1 MESNKRTLTIN
12 PELFK
17 LNGGKRNKNQ
27 TKQKKIKPSIEEKEV
42 KNINKTKKELLKRV
56 KDYQKNKEIEQIKN
70 EKAGKKENY
79 PTNLFE
85 SNEFENS
92 DFEREFNKSL
102 NFLQN
107 LEKRNKEKKKKK
119 QTQKIPLVEV
129 SMDLPNNLQTSEPS
143 YGCLKNGNKPTYS
156 QFNKTQKREHSGK
169 RITISLENND
179 YDDNPKPIPNQSYEN
194 SNNVIQKKSQEY
206 DLNLNHNQKNFEQL
220 IDEKIDI
227 IENLDSKL
235 EDSKIE
241 DSKIEDSDLNTL
253 ISDLPKDLKT
263 GVEDTKNNII
273 SINQDIIDYEPNI
286 KKELNEEKIEN
297 NINETD
303 ISKLPK
309 INKITRKKKYI
320 LGKKKNSKQI
330 GVLLKNNKTQ
340 KNVKSEVSSLK
351 SKSIQEIKD
360 YLRKKNLIKLGSE
373 SPNDVLRKI
382 YEDSILS
389 GDVENDNS
397 ENLLHNFLN

>member
-12 PELFK
+12 PDLFK

-42 KNINKTKKELLKRV
+42 KNINKTKKELLKKV
-56 KDYQKNKEIEQIKN
+56 KDYQKNKEIEQIKC
-70 EKAGKKENY
+70 EKDEKKENY

-119 QTQKIPLVEV
+119 QTQKIPSIEV
-129 SMDLPNNLQTSEPS
+129 SMDLPNNLQSSEPS
-143 YGCLKNGNKPTYS
+143 YGCLKNGNKPTYT
-156 QFNKTQKREHSGK
+156 QLNKTQKREHSGK

-179 YDDNPKPIPNQSYEN
+179 SDDNPKPKQSNQSNQSKQSNEN
-194 SNNVIQKKSQEY
+194 KT
-206 DLNLNHNQKNFEQL
+206 HFEEL
-220 IDEKIDI
+220 IDEKIDK
-227 IENLDSKL
+227 IENLNLDSTL
-235 EDSKIE
+235 ENSV
-241 DSKIEDSDLNTL
+241 
-253 ISDLPKDLKT
+253 ISELPKDLKT
-263 GVEDTKNNII
+263 TIEDSKNSII
-273 SINQDIIDYEPNI
+273 SINEDLINYEPNI
-286 KKELNEEKIEN
+286 KTELNKEKVEDNMDTI
-297 NINETD
+297 D

-309 INKITRKKKYI
+309 INRVTRKKKYI
-320 LGKKKNSKQI
+320 LGKKKGSKQI
-330 GVLLKNNKTQ
+330 GILLKNRETQ
-340 KNVKSEVSSLK
+340 KKVKAEVSSLK

-373 SPNDVLRKI
+373 SPTDVLRKL

>member
-27 TKQKKIKPSIEEKEV
+27 TKQKKIQPSIEEKEV
-42 KNINKTKKELLKRV
+42 KNINKTKKELLKKV
-56 KDYQKNKEIEQIKN
+56 KDYQKNKEIEQIKS
-70 EKAGKKENY
+70 EKDQKKENY

-119 QTQKIPLVEV
+119 QTQKIPSIEV
-129 SMDLPNNLQTSEPS
+129 SMDLPNNLQDSEPS
-143 YGCLKNGNKPTYS
+143 YGCLKNGNKPTYN
-156 QFNKTQKREHSGK
+156 QLNKTQKREHSGK

-179 YDDNPKPIPNQSYEN
+179 SDDNPKPKPMPKQSYE
-194 SNNVIQKKSQEY
+194 STNVIQNTPETNDSI
-206 DLNLNHNQKNFEQL
+206 DLNKNKTHFEEL
-220 IDEKIDI
+220 IDEKIDK
-227 IENLDSKL
+227 IENLDL
-235 EDSKIE
+235 
-241 DSKIEDSDLNTL
+241 DLNL
-253 ISDLPKDLKT
+253 ENSIISELPKDLKT
-263 GVEDTKNNII
+263 TIDDTKNSII
-273 SINQDIIDYEPNI
+273 SINEDLIDYEPNI
-286 KKELNEEKIEN
+286 KTELNKEKVEDEI
-297 NINETD
+297 D

-309 INKITRKKKYI
+309 INRVTRKKKYI
-320 LGKKKNSKQI
+320 LGKKKGSKQVGI
-330 GVLLKNNKTQ
+330 LLKNRETQ
-340 KNVKSEVSSLK
+340 KNVKAEVSSLK

-373 SPNDVLRKI
+373 SPNDVLRKL

>member
-27 TKQKKIKPSIEEKEV
+27 TKQKKIQPSIEEKEV
-42 KNINKTKKELLKRV
+42 KNINKTKKELLKKV
-56 KDYQKNKEIEQIKN
+56 KNYQKNKEIEQIKS
-70 EKAGKKENY
+70 EKDEKKENY

-119 QTQKIPLVEV
+119 QTQKIPSIEV
-129 SMDLPNNLQTSEPS
+129 SMDLPNNLQDSEPS
-143 YGCLKNGNKPTYS
+143 YGCLKNGNKPTYT
-156 QFNKTQKREHSGK
+156 QLNKTQKREHIGK

-179 YDDNPKPIPNQSYEN
+179 SDDNPKPKSKPKQSYE
-194 SNNVIQKKSQEY
+194 SNNVIQKTPETNELI
-206 DLNLNHNQKNFEQL
+206 DLNKNKTHFEEL
-220 IDEKIDI
+220 IDNKIDK
-227 IENLDSKL
+227 IENLDL
-235 EDSKIE
+235 
-241 DSKIEDSDLNTL
+241 DLNL
-253 ISDLPKDLKT
+253 ENSIISELPKDLKT
-263 GVEDTKNNII
+263 TIEDTKNSII
-273 SINQDIIDYEPNI
+273 SINEDLINYEPNI
-286 KKELNEEKIEN
+286 KTELNKEKVEDNMDTI
-297 NINETD
+297 D

-309 INKITRKKKYI
+309 INRVTRKKKYI
-320 LGKKKNSKQI
+320 LGKKKGSKQVGI
-330 GVLLKNNKTQ
+330 LLKNRETQ
-340 KNVKSEVSSLK
+340 KNVKAEVSSLK

-373 SPNDVLRKI
+373 SPNDVLRKL

>member
-12 PELFK
+12 PDLFK

-27 TKQKKIKPSIEEKEV
+27 TKQKKIQPSIEEKEV
-42 KNINKTKKELLKRV
+42 KNINKTKKELLKKV
-56 KDYQKNKEIEQIKN
+56 KDYQKNKEIEQIKC
-70 EKAGKKENY
+70 EKDEKKENY

-85 SNEFENS
+85 STEFENS

-119 QTQKIPLVEV
+119 QTQKIPSIEV
-129 SMDLPNNLQTSEPS
+129 SMDLPNNLQDSEPS
-143 YGCLKNGNKPTYS
+143 YGCLKNGNKPTYT
-156 QFNKTQKREHSGK
+156 QLNKTQKREHIGK

-179 YDDNPKPIPNQSYEN
+179 SDDNPKPKQPKQPKQSNEN
-194 SNNVIQKKSQEY
+194 KT
-206 DLNLNHNQKNFEQL
+206 HFEQL
-220 IDEKIDI
+220 IDEKIDK
-227 IENLDSKL
+227 IENLDSTL
-235 EDSKIE
+235 EKSVISELPKDLQTTIE
-241 DSKIEDSDLNTL
+241 DSKNS
-253 ISDLPKDLKT
+253 
-263 GVEDTKNNII
+263 II
-273 SINQDIIDYEPNI
+273 SINDDIIDYEPNI
-286 KKELNEEKIEN
+286 KIELNKKEVENKIDE
-297 NINETD
+297 IDEID

-309 INKITRKKKYI
+309 INRVTRKKKYI
-320 LGKKKNSKQI
+320 LGKKKGSKQI
-330 GVLLKNNKTQ
+330 GILLKNRETQ
-340 KNVKSEVSSLK
+340 KNVKAEVSSLK

-373 SPNDVLRKI
+373 SPNDVLRKL

>member
-27 TKQKKIKPSIEEKEV
+27 TKQKKIQPSIEEKEV
-42 KNINKTKKELLKRV
+42 KNINKTKKELLKKV
-56 KDYQKNKEIEQIKN
+56 KDYQKNKEIEQIKS
-70 EKAGKKENY
+70 EKDEKKENY

-85 SNEFENS
+85 SNEFENT

-119 QTQKIPLVEV
+119 QTQKIPSIEV
-129 SMDLPNNLQTSEPS
+129 SMDLPNNLQDSEPS
-143 YGCLKNGNKPTYS
+143 YGCLKNGNKPTYT
-156 QFNKTQKREHSGK
+156 QLNKTQKREHSGK

-179 YDDNPKPIPNQSYEN
+179 SDDNPRPKPEPKQSYE
-194 SNNVIQKKSQEY
+194 SNNVIQNTPETN
-206 DLNLNHNQKNFEQL
+206 DLNKNKTHFEEL
-220 IDEKIDI
+220 IDEKIDN
-227 IENLDSKL
+227 IESL
-235 EDSKIE
+235 
-241 DSKIEDSDLNTL
+241 DSDLNL
-253 ISDLPKDLKT
+253 ENSIISELPKDLKT
-263 GVEDTKNNII
+263 TIEDTKNSII
-273 SINQDIIDYEPNI
+273 SINEDLINYEPNI
-286 KKELNEEKIEN
+286 KTELNKEKVEDNMDTI
-297 NINETD
+297 D

-309 INKITRKKKYI
+309 INRVTRKKKYI
-320 LGKKKNSKQI
+320 LGKKKGSKQVGI
-330 GVLLKNNKTQ
+330 LLKNRETQ
-340 KNVKSEVSSLK
+340 KNVKAEVSSLK

-373 SPNDVLRKI
+373 SPNDVLREL
-382 YEDSILS
+382 YEGAILS

>member
-27 TKQKKIKPSIEEKEV
+27 TKQKKFQPSIEEKEV
-42 KNINKTKKELLKRV
+42 KNINKTKKELLKKV
-56 KDYQKNKEIEQIKN
+56 KDYQKNKEIEQIKC
-70 EKAGKKENY
+70 EKDEKKENY

-119 QTQKIPLVEV
+119 QTQKIPSIEV
-129 SMDLPNNLQTSEPS
+129 SMDLPNNLQNLEPS
-143 YGCLKNGNKPTYS
+143 YGCLKNGNKPTYT
-156 QFNKTQKREHSGK
+156 QLNKTQKREHNGK

-179 YDDNPKPIPNQSYEN
+179 SEDNPRPKQSYE
-194 SNNVIQKKSQEY
+194 SNNVIQKTTETN
-206 DLNLNHNQKNFEQL
+206 DLNDLNDLNKNKTHFEEL
-220 IDEKIDI
+220 IDEKIDK
-227 IENLDSKL
+227 IENLDL
-235 EDSKIE
+235 
-241 DSKIEDSDLNTL
+241 DLNL
-253 ISDLPKDLKT
+253 ENSIISELPKDLKT
-263 GVEDTKNNII
+263 TIDDTKNSII
-273 SINQDIIDYEPNI
+273 SINEDIVDYQPNVRT
-286 KKELNEEKIEN
+286 ELNKEKVEDNMDTI
-297 NINETD
+297 D

-309 INKITRKKKYI
+309 INRVTRKKKYI
-320 LGKKKNSKQI
+320 LGKKKGSKQVGI
-330 GVLLKNNKTQ
+330 LLKNRETQ
-340 KNVKSEVSSLK
+340 KNVKAEVSSLK
-351 SKSIQEIKD
+351 NKSIQEIKD

-373 SPNDVLRKI
+373 SPTDVLRKL

>member
-27 TKQKKIKPSIEEKEV
+27 TKQKKIQPSIEEKEV
-42 KNINKTKKELLKRV
+42 KNINKTKKELLKKV
-56 KDYQKNKEIEQIKN
+56 KDYQKNKEIEQIKC
-70 EKAGKKENY
+70 EKDEKKENY

-85 SNEFENS
+85 STEFENS

-119 QTQKIPLVEV
+119 QTQKIPSIEV
-129 SMDLPNNLQTSEPS
+129 SMDLPNNLQDSEPS
-143 YGCLKNGNKPTYS
+143 YGCLKNGNKPTYT
-156 QFNKTQKREHSGK
+156 QLNKTQKREHIGK

-179 YDDNPKPIPNQSYEN
+179 SDDNPKPKQPKQPKQSNEN
-194 SNNVIQKKSQEY
+194 KT
-206 DLNLNHNQKNFEQL
+206 HFEQL
-220 IDEKIDI
+220 IDEKIDK
-227 IENLDSKL
+227 IENLDSTL
-235 EDSKIE
+235 EKSVISELPKDLQTTIE
-241 DSKIEDSDLNTL
+241 DSKNS
-253 ISDLPKDLKT
+253 
-263 GVEDTKNNII
+263 II
-273 SINQDIIDYEPNI
+273 SINDDIIDYEPNI
-286 KKELNEEKIEN
+286 KIELNKKEVENKIDE
-297 NINETD
+297 IDEID

-309 INKITRKKKYI
+309 INRVTRKKKYI
-320 LGKKKNSKQI
+320 LGKKKGSKQI
-330 GVLLKNNKTQ
+330 GILLKNRETQ
-340 KNVKSEVSSLK
+340 KNVKAEVSSLK

-373 SPNDVLRKI
+373 SPNDVLRKL

>member
-12 PELFK
+12 PDLFK

-27 TKQKKIKPSIEEKEV
+27 TKQKKFQPSIEEKEV

-56 KDYQKNKEIEQIKN
+56 KDYQKNKEIEQIKC
-70 EKAGKKENY
+70 EKDEKKENY

-85 SNEFENS
+85 STEFENS

-119 QTQKIPLVEV
+119 QTQKIPSIEV
-129 SMDLPNNLQTSEPS
+129 NMDLPNNLQDSEPS
-143 YGCLKNGNKPTYS
+143 YGCLKNGIKPTYT
-156 QFNKTQKREHSGK
+156 QLNKTQKREHIGK
-169 RITISLENND
+169 KITISLENND
-179 YDDNPKPIPNQSYEN
+179 SDDNPNPKQPKQPKQSNEN
-194 SNNVIQKKSQEY
+194 KT
-206 DLNLNHNQKNFEQL
+206 HFEEL
-220 IDEKIDI
+220 IDEKIDK
-227 IENLDSKL
+227 IENLDSTL
-235 EDSKIE
+235 EKSVISELPKDLQTTIE
-241 DSKIEDSDLNTL
+241 DSKNS
-253 ISDLPKDLKT
+253 
-263 GVEDTKNNII
+263 II
-273 SINQDIIDYEPNI
+273 SINDDIIDYEPNI
-286 KKELNEEKIEN
+286 KIELNKKEVEDEI
-297 NINETD
+297 D

-309 INKITRKKKYI
+309 INRVTRKKKYI
-320 LGKKKNSKQI
+320 LGKKKGSKQVGI
-330 GVLLKNNKTQ
+330 LLKNRETQ
-340 KNVKSEVSSLK
+340 KNVKAEVSSLK

-373 SPNDVLRKI
+373 SPNDVLRKL

>member
-27 TKQKKIKPSIEEKEV
+27 TKQKKIQPSIEEKEV
-42 KNINKTKKELLKRV
+42 KNINKTKKELLKKV
-56 KDYQKNKEIEQIKN
+56 KDYQKNKEIEQIKC
-70 EKAGKKENY
+70 EKDEKKENY

-85 SNEFENS
+85 STEFENS

-119 QTQKIPLVEV
+119 QTQKIPSIEV
-129 SMDLPNNLQTSEPS
+129 SMDLPNNLQDSEPS
-143 YGCLKNGNKPTYS
+143 YGCLKNGNKPTYT
-156 QFNKTQKREHSGK
+156 QLNKTQKREHIGK

-179 YDDNPKPIPNQSYEN
+179 SDDNPKPKQPKQPKQSNEN
-194 SNNVIQKKSQEY
+194 KT
-206 DLNLNHNQKNFEQL
+206 HFEQL
-220 IDEKIDI
+220 IDEKIDK
-227 IENLDSKL
+227 IENLDSTL
-235 EDSKIE
+235 EKSVISELPKDLQTTIE
-241 DSKIEDSDLNTL
+241 DSKNS
-253 ISDLPKDLKT
+253 
-263 GVEDTKNNII
+263 II
-273 SINQDIIDYEPNI
+273 SINDDIIDYEPNI
-286 KKELNEEKIEN
+286 KIELNKKEVENKIDE
-297 NINETD
+297 IDEID

-309 INKITRKKKYI
+309 INRVTRKKKYI
-320 LGKKKNSKQI
+320 LGKKKGSKQVGI
-330 GVLLKNNKTQ
+330 LLKNRETQ
-340 KNVKSEVSSLK
+340 KNVKAEVSSLK

-373 SPNDVLRKI
+373 SPNDVLRKL

>member
-27 TKQKKIKPSIEEKEV
+27 TKQKKFQPSIEEKEV
-42 KNINKTKKELLKRV
+42 KNINKTKKELLKKV
-56 KDYQKNKEIEQIKN
+56 KDYQKNKEIEQIKC
-70 EKAGKKENY
+70 EKDEKKENY
-79 PTNLFE
+79 PTNLFK

-119 QTQKIPLVEV
+119 QTQKIPSIEV
-129 SMDLPNNLQTSEPS
+129 SMNLPNNLQSSEPS
-143 YGCLKNGNKPTYS
+143 YGCLKNGNKPTYT
-156 QFNKTQKREHSGK
+156 QLNKTQKREHIGK

-179 YDDNPKPIPNQSYEN
+179 SDDNPKPKQSNQSKQSNEN
-194 SNNVIQKKSQEY
+194 KT
-206 DLNLNHNQKNFEQL
+206 HFEEL
-220 IDEKIDI
+220 IDEKIDK
-227 IENLDSKL
+227 IENLDLDLKL
-235 EDSKIE
+235 ENSI
-241 DSKIEDSDLNTL
+241 
-253 ISDLPKDLKT
+253 ISELPKDLKT
-263 GVEDTKNNII
+263 TIDDSKNSII
-273 SINQDIIDYEPNI
+273 SINEDLIDYEPNI
-286 KKELNEEKIEN
+286 KTELNKEKVEDNMDTI
-297 NINETD
+297 D

-309 INKITRKKKYI
+309 INRVTRKKKYI
-320 LGKKKNSKQI
+320 LGKKKGSKQVGI
-330 GVLLKNNKTQ
+330 LLKNRETQ
-340 KNVKSEVSSLK
+340 KKVKAEVSSLK

-373 SPNDVLRKI
+373 SPTDVLRKL

>member
-27 TKQKKIKPSIEEKEV
+27 TKQKKVQPSIEEKEV
-42 KNINKTKKELLKRV
+42 KNINKTKKELLKKV
-56 KDYQKNKEIEQIKN
+56 KDYQKNKEIEQIKS
-70 EKAGKKENY
+70 EKDEKKENY

-119 QTQKIPLVEV
+119 QTQKIPSIEV
-129 SMDLPNNLQTSEPS
+129 SMDLPNNLQDSEPS
-143 YGCLKNGNKPTYS
+143 YGCLKNGNKPTYT
-156 QFNKTQKREHSGK
+156 QLNKTQKREHIGK

-179 YDDNPKPIPNQSYEN
+179 SDDNPKSKPIPKQSYE
-194 SNNVIQKKSQEY
+194 SNNVIQNTPETNDLNDLNDLNKNKTHFEELIDDKIDKIEKLDL
-206 DLNLNHNQKNFEQL
+206 DLNLENS
-220 IDEKIDI
+220 I
-227 IENLDSKL
+227 ISE
-235 EDSKIE
+235 
-241 DSKIEDSDLNTL
+241 
-253 ISDLPKDLKT
+253 LPKNLKT
-263 GVEDTKNNII
+263 TFEDTKNSII
-273 SINQDIIDYEPNI
+273 SINEDLIDSQPNI
-286 KKELNEEKIEN
+286 KTELNKEKVEDEI
-297 NINETD
+297 D

-309 INKITRKKKYI
+309 INRVTRKKKYI
-320 LGKKKNSKQI
+320 LGKKKGSKQVGI
-330 GVLLKNNKTQ
+330 LLKNRETQ
-340 KNVKSEVSSLK
+340 KNVKAEVSSLK

-373 SPNDVLRKI
+373 SPNDVLRKL

>member
-27 TKQKKIKPSIEEKEV
+27 TKQKKIQPSIEEKEV
-42 KNINKTKKELLKRV
+42 KNINKTKKELLKKV
-56 KDYQKNKEIEQIKN
+56 KDYQKNKEIEQIKS
-70 EKAGKKENY
+70 EKDEKKENY

-119 QTQKIPLVEV
+119 QTQKIPSIEV
-129 SMDLPNNLQTSEPS
+129 SMDLPNNLQDEEPS
-143 YGCLKNGNKPTYS
+143 YGCLKNGNKPTYT
-156 QFNKTQKREHSGK
+156 QLNKTQKREHSGK

-179 YDDNPKPIPNQSYEN
+179 SDDNPKPKPIPKQSYE
-194 SNNVIQKKSQEY
+194 SNNVIQKTPETN
-206 DLNLNHNQKNFEQL
+206 DLNKNKTHFEEL
-220 IDEKIDI
+220 IDEKIDK
-227 IENLDSKL
+227 IENLDLNL
-235 EDSKIE
+235 ENSV
-241 DSKIEDSDLNTL
+241 
-253 ISDLPKDLKT
+253 ISELPKDLKT
-263 GVEDTKNNII
+263 TIEDTKNSII
-273 SINQDIIDYEPNI
+273 SINEDLINYEPNI
-286 KKELNEEKIEN
+286 KTELNKEKVEDNMDTI
-297 NINETD
+297 D

-309 INKITRKKKYI
+309 INRVTRKKKYI
-320 LGKKKNSKQI
+320 LGKKKGSKQVGI
-330 GVLLKNNKTQ
+330 LLKNRETQ
-340 KNVKSEVSSLK
+340 KNVKAEVSSLK

-373 SPNDVLRKI
+373 SPNDVLRKL

>member
-27 TKQKKIKPSIEEKEV
+27 TKQKKFQPSIEEKEV
-42 KNINKTKKELLKRV
+42 KNINKTKKELLKKV
-56 KDYQKNKEIEQIKN
+56 KDYQKNKEIEQIKC
-70 EKAGKKENY
+70 EKDEKKENY

-119 QTQKIPLVEV
+119 QTQKIPSIEV
-129 SMDLPNNLQTSEPS
+129 SMDLPNNLQSSEPS
-143 YGCLKNGNKPTYS
+143 YGCLKNGNKPTYT
-156 QFNKTQKREHSGK
+156 QLNKTQKREHIGK

-179 YDDNPKPIPNQSYEN
+179 SDDNPKPKQSNQSKQSNEN
-194 SNNVIQKKSQEY
+194 KT
-206 DLNLNHNQKNFEQL
+206 HFEEL
-220 IDEKIDI
+220 IDEKIDK
-227 IENLDSKL
+227 IENLNLDSTL
-235 EDSKIE
+235 ENSV
-241 DSKIEDSDLNTL
+241 
-253 ISDLPKDLKT
+253 ISELPKDLKT
-263 GVEDTKNNII
+263 TIEDSKNSII
-273 SINQDIIDYEPNI
+273 SINEDLIDYEPNI
-286 KKELNEEKIEN
+286 KTELNKEKVEDNMDTI
-297 NINETD
+297 D

-309 INKITRKKKYI
+309 INRVTRKKKYI
-320 LGKKKNSKQI
+320 LGKKKGSKQVGI
-330 GVLLKNNKTQ
+330 LLKNRETQ
-340 KNVKSEVSSLK
+340 KKVKAEVSSLK

-373 SPNDVLRKI
+373 SPTDVLRKL

>member
-27 TKQKKIKPSIEEKEV
+27 TKQKKVQPSIEEKEV
-42 KNINKTKKELLKRV
+42 KNINKTKKELLKKV
-56 KDYQKNKEIEQIKN
+56 KDYQKNKEIEQIKS
-70 EKAGKKENY
+70 EKDEKKENY

-119 QTQKIPLVEV
+119 QTQKIPSIEV
-129 SMDLPNNLQTSEPS
+129 SMDLPNNLQDSEPS
-143 YGCLKNGNKPTYS
+143 YGCLKNGNKPTYT
-156 QFNKTQKREHSGK
+156 QLNKTQKREHIGK

-179 YDDNPKPIPNQSYEN
+179 SDDNPKPKQSYE
-194 SNNVIQKKSQEY
+194 SNNVIQNTPETNDLNDLNDLNKNKTHFEELIDDKIDKIEKLDL
-206 DLNLNHNQKNFEQL
+206 DLNLENS
-220 IDEKIDI
+220 I
-227 IENLDSKL
+227 ISE
-235 EDSKIE
+235 
-241 DSKIEDSDLNTL
+241 
-253 ISDLPKDLKT
+253 LPKNLKT
-263 GVEDTKNNII
+263 TFEDTKNSII
-273 SINQDIIDYEPNI
+273 SINEDLIDSQPNI
-286 KKELNEEKIEN
+286 KTELNKEKVEDEI
-297 NINETD
+297 D

-309 INKITRKKKYI
+309 INRVTRKKKYI
-320 LGKKKNSKQI
+320 LGKKKGSKQVGI
-330 GVLLKNNKTQ
+330 LLKNRETQ
-340 KNVKSEVSSLK
+340 KNVKAEVSSLK

-373 SPNDVLRKI
+373 SPNDVLRKL

>member
-12 PELFK
+12 PDLFK

-27 TKQKKIKPSIEEKEV
+27 TKQKKFKPSIEEKEV
-42 KNINKTKKELLKRV
+42 KNINKTKKELLKKV
-56 KDYQKNKEIEQIKN
+56 KDYQKNKEIEQIKS
-70 EKAGKKENY
+70 EKDEKKENY

-85 SNEFENS
+85 SNEFENT

-119 QTQKIPLVEV
+119 QTLKIPSIEV
-129 SMDLPNNLQTSEPS
+129 SMDLPNNLQDTEPS
-143 YGCLKNGNKPTYS
+143 YGCLKNGNKPTYT
-156 QFNKTQKREHSGK
+156 QLNKTQKREHSGK

-179 YDDNPKPIPNQSYEN
+179 SDDNPKPKPMPKHSYEG
-194 SNNVIQKKSQEY
+194 NNVIQNTPETNDS
-206 DLNLNHNQKNFEQL
+206 NKNKTHFEEL
-220 IDEKIDI
+220 IDNKIDK
-227 IENLDSKL
+227 IENLDL
-235 EDSKIE
+235 DL
-241 DSKIEDSDLNTL
+241 DLNL
-253 ISDLPKDLKT
+253 ENSIISELPKDLKT
-263 GVEDTKNNII
+263 TIDDTKNTMI
-273 SINQDIIDYEPNI
+273 SINNDLINYEPNI
-286 KKELNEEKIEN
+286 ETELNKEKVEDNMDTI
-297 NINETD
+297 D

-309 INKITRKKKYI
+309 INRVTRKKKYI
-320 LGKKKNSKQI
+320 LGKKKGSKQVGI
-330 GVLLKNNKTQ
+330 LLKNRETQ
-340 KNVKSEVSSLK
+340 KNVKTEVSSLK

-373 SPNDVLRKI
+373 SPNDVLREL
-382 YEDSILS
+382 YEGAILS

>member
-12 PELFK
+12 PDLFK

-27 TKQKKIKPSIEEKEV
+27 TKQKKFKPSIEEKEV
-42 KNINKTKKELLKRV
+42 KNINKTKKELLKKV
-56 KDYQKNKEIEQIKN
+56 KDYQKNKEIEQIKS
-70 EKAGKKENY
+70 EKDEKKENY

-85 SNEFENS
+85 SNEFENT

-119 QTQKIPLVEV
+119 QTQKIPSIEV
-129 SMDLPNNLQTSEPS
+129 SMDLPNNLQDLEPS
-143 YGCLKNGNKPTYS
+143 YGCLKNGNKPTYT
-156 QFNKTQKREHSGK
+156 QLNKTQKREHSGK

-179 YDDNPKPIPNQSYEN
+179 SDDNPKPKPMPKHSYEG
-194 SNNVIQKKSQEY
+194 NNVIQNTPETNDS
-206 DLNLNHNQKNFEQL
+206 NKNKTHFEEL
-220 IDEKIDI
+220 IDNKIDK
-227 IENLDSKL
+227 IENLDL
-235 EDSKIE
+235 DL
-241 DSKIEDSDLNTL
+241 DLNL
-253 ISDLPKDLKT
+253 ENSIISELPKDLKT
-263 GVEDTKNNII
+263 TIDDTKNTMI
-273 SINQDIIDYEPNI
+273 SINNDLINYEPNI
-286 KKELNEEKIEN
+286 ETELNKEKVEDNMDTI
-297 NINETD
+297 D

-309 INKITRKKKYI
+309 INRVTRKKKYI
-320 LGKKKNSKQI
+320 LGKKKGSKQVGI
-330 GVLLKNNKTQ
+330 LLKNRETQ
-340 KNVKSEVSSLK
+340 KNVKTEVSSLK

-373 SPNDVLRKI
+373 SPNDVLREL
-382 YEDSILS
+382 YEGAILS

>member
-27 TKQKKIKPSIEEKEV
+27 TKQKKNKPSIEEKEV
-42 KNINKTKKELLKRV
+42 KNINKTKKELLRKV
-56 KDYQKNKEIEQIKN
+56 KDYQKNKEIEQIKS
-70 EKAGKKENY
+70 EKDEKKENY

-107 LEKRNKEKKKKK
+107 LEKKNKEKKKKK
-119 QTQKIPLVEV
+119 QTQKIPSLQV
-129 SMDLPNNLQTSEPS
+129 SMDLPNNLQVSEPL
-143 YGCLKNGNKPTYS
+143 YGCLKNGNKPTYT
-156 QFNKTQKREHSGK
+156 QLNKTQKREHNGK

-179 YDDNPKPIPNQSYEN
+179 SDDNPRPKPIPKQSYE
-194 SNNVIQKKSQEY
+194 SQESQEKPETFKLN
-206 DLNLNHNQKNFEQL
+206 DLNDLNENKTQFEEL
-220 IDEKIDI
+220 IDEKIEK

-235 EDSKIE
+235 EDSV
-241 DSKIEDSDLNTL
+241 
-253 ISDLPKDLKT
+253 ISELPKDLKT
-263 GVEDTKNNII
+263 SIEDTKTSII
-273 SINQDIIDYEPNI
+273 SINEDLIDSQPNVGT
-286 KKELNEEKIEN
+286 ELNKDVKDVDEI
-297 NINETD
+297 D

-309 INKITRKKKYI
+309 INRVTRKKKYV
-320 LGKKKNSKQI
+320 LGRKKGSKQV
-330 GVLLKNNKTQ
+330 GVLLKNRETQ
-340 KNVKSEVSSLK
+340 KNVKAEVSSLK

-373 SPNDVLRKI
+373 SPNDVLRKL

-397 ENLLHNFLN
+397 EVLLHNFLN

>member
-27 TKQKKIKPSIEEKEV
+27 TKQKKFQPSIEEKEV
-42 KNINKTKKELLKRV
+42 KNINKTKKELLKKV
-56 KDYQKNKEIEQIKN
+56 KDYQKNKEIEQIKS
-70 EKAGKKENY
+70 EKDEKKENY

-119 QTQKIPLVEV
+119 QTQKIPSIEV
-129 SMDLPNNLQTSEPS
+129 SMSLPNNLQDSEPS
-143 YGCLKNGNKPTYS
+143 YGCLKNGNKPTYT
-156 QFNKTQKREHSGK
+156 QLNKTQKREHSGK

-179 YDDNPKPIPNQSYEN
+179 SDDNPKPNQPKQSNEN
-194 SNNVIQKKSQEY
+194 KT
-206 DLNLNHNQKNFEQL
+206 HFEEL
-220 IDEKIDI
+220 IDEKIDK
-227 IENLDSKL
+227 IENLDLDLKL
-235 EDSKIE
+235 ENSV
-241 DSKIEDSDLNTL
+241 
-253 ISDLPKDLKT
+253 ISELPKDLKT
-263 GVEDTKNNII
+263 TIEDSKNSII
-273 SINQDIIDYEPNI
+273 SINEDLIDYEPNI
-286 KKELNEEKIEN
+286 KTELNKEKVEDNMDTI
-297 NINETD
+297 D

-309 INKITRKKKYI
+309 INRVTRKKKYI
-320 LGKKKNSKQI
+320 LGKKKGSKQVGI
-330 GVLLKNNKTQ
+330 LLKNRETQ
-340 KNVKSEVSSLK
+340 KKVKAEVSSLK

-373 SPNDVLRKI
+373 SPTDVLRKL

>member
-17 LNGGKRNKNQ
+17 LNGGKRNKNK
-27 TKQKKIKPSIEEKEV
+27 TKQKKIQPSIEEKEV
-42 KNINKTKKELLKRV
+42 KNINKTKKELLKKV
-56 KDYQKNKEIEQIKN
+56 KDYQKNKEIEQIIS
-70 EKAGKKENY
+70 EKDEKKENY

-119 QTQKIPLVEV
+119 QTQKIPSIEV
-129 SMDLPNNLQTSEPS
+129 SMDLPNNLQNLEPS
-143 YGCLKNGNKPTYS
+143 YGCLKNGNKPTYT
-156 QFNKTQKREHSGK
+156 QLNKTQKREHSGK

-179 YDDNPKPIPNQSYEN
+179 SEDNPRPKQSYE
-194 SNNVIQKKSQEY
+194 SNNVIQKTTETN
-206 DLNLNHNQKNFEQL
+206 DLNDLNDLNKNKTHFEEL
-220 IDEKIDI
+220 IDEKIDK
-227 IENLDSKL
+227 IENLDL
-235 EDSKIE
+235 
-241 DSKIEDSDLNTL
+241 DLNL
-253 ISDLPKDLKT
+253 ENSIISELPKDLKT
-263 GVEDTKNNII
+263 TIDDTKNSII
-273 SINQDIIDYEPNI
+273 SINEDIVDYQPNVRT
-286 KKELNEEKIEN
+286 ELNKEKVEDEI
-297 NINETD
+297 D

-309 INKITRKKKYI
+309 INRVTRKKKYI
-320 LGKKKNSKQI
+320 LGKKKGSKQVGI
-330 GVLLKNNKTQ
+330 LLKNRETQ
-340 KNVKSEVSSLK
+340 KNVKAEVSSLK

-373 SPNDVLRKI
+373 SQNDVLRKL
-382 YEDSILS
+382 YEDCILS

>member
-27 TKQKKIKPSIEEKEV
+27 TKQKKIQPSIEEKEV
-42 KNINKTKKELLKRV
+42 KNINKTKKELLKKV
-56 KDYQKNKEIEQIKN
+56 KDYQKNKEIEQIKS
-70 EKAGKKENY
+70 EKDQKKENY

-119 QTQKIPLVEV
+119 QTQKIPSIEV
-129 SMDLPNNLQTSEPS
+129 SMNLPNNLQSSEPS
-143 YGCLKNGNKPTYS
+143 YGCLKNGNKPTYT
-156 QFNKTQKREHSGK
+156 QLNKTQKREHSGK

-179 YDDNPKPIPNQSYEN
+179 SDDNPKPIPRQSYK
-194 SNNVIQKKSQEY
+194 SNNVIQNTPETNDSI
-206 DLNLNHNQKNFEQL
+206 NLNKNKTHFEEL
-220 IDEKIDI
+220 IDD
-227 IENLDSKL
+227 
-235 EDSKIE
+235 KIE
-241 DSKIEDSDLNTL
+241 KLDLDLSLENSV
-253 ISDLPKDLKT
+253 ISELPKDLKT
-263 GVEDTKNNII
+263 TIDDTKNSII
-273 SINQDIIDYEPNI
+273 SINEDLINYEPNI
-286 KKELNEEKIEN
+286 KTELNKEKVEDNMDTI
-297 NINETD
+297 D

-309 INKITRKKKYI
+309 INRVTRKKKYI
-320 LGKKKNSKQI
+320 LGKKKGSKQVGI
-330 GVLLKNNKTQ
+330 LLKNRETQ
-340 KNVKSEVSSLK
+340 KNVKAEVSSLK

>member
-12 PELFK
+12 PDLFK

-27 TKQKKIKPSIEEKEV
+27 TKQKKFQPSIEEKEV
-42 KNINKTKKELLKRV
+42 KNINKTKKELLKKV
-56 KDYQKNKEIEQIKN
+56 KDYQKNKEIEQIKC
-70 EKAGKKENY
+70 EKDEKKENY

-85 SNEFENS
+85 STEFENS

-119 QTQKIPLVEV
+119 QTQKIPSIEV
-129 SMDLPNNLQTSEPS
+129 SMDLPNNLQDSEPS
-143 YGCLKNGNKPTYS
+143 YGCLKNGNKPTYT
-156 QFNKTQKREHSGK
+156 QLNKTQKREHIGK

-179 YDDNPKPIPNQSYEN
+179 SDDNPKPKQPKQPKQSNEN
-194 SNNVIQKKSQEY
+194 KT
-206 DLNLNHNQKNFEQL
+206 HFEEL
-220 IDEKIDI
+220 IDEKIDK
-227 IENLDSKL
+227 IENLNLDLKL
-235 EDSKIE
+235 ENSV
-241 DSKIEDSDLNTL
+241 
-253 ISDLPKDLKT
+253 ISELPKDLKT
-263 GVEDTKNNII
+263 TIDDSKNSII
-273 SINQDIIDYEPNI
+273 SINEDLIDYEPNI
-286 KKELNEEKIEN
+286 KTELNKKEVEDNMDTI
-297 NINETD
+297 D

-309 INKITRKKKYI
+309 INRVTRKKKYI
-320 LGKKKNSKQI
+320 LGKKKGSKQVGI
-330 GVLLKNNKTQ
+330 LLKNRETQ
-340 KNVKSEVSSLK
+340 KKVKAEVSSLK

-373 SPNDVLRKI
+373 SPTDVLRKL

>member
-27 TKQKKIKPSIEEKEV
+27 TKQKKNKPSIEEKEV
-42 KNINKTKKELLKRV
+42 KNINKTKKELLRKV
-56 KDYQKNKEIEQIKN
+56 KDYQKNKEIEQIKS
-70 EKAGKKENY
+70 EKDEKKENY

-107 LEKRNKEKKKKK
+107 LEKKNKEKKKKK
-119 QTQKIPLVEV
+119 QTQKIPSLQV
-129 SMDLPNNLQTSEPS
+129 SMDLPNNLQDSEPL
-143 YGCLKNGNKPTYS
+143 YGCLKNGNKPTYT
-156 QFNKTQKREHSGK
+156 QLNKTQKREHSGK

-179 YDDNPKPIPNQSYEN
+179 SDDNPKPKPIPKQLYE
-194 SNNVIQKKSQEY
+194 SQESQEKPETFKLN
-206 DLNLNHNQKNFEQL
+206 DLNDLNENKTQFEEL
-220 IDEKIDI
+220 IDEKIEK

-235 EDSKIE
+235 ENSV
-241 DSKIEDSDLNTL
+241 
-253 ISDLPKDLKT
+253 ISELPKDLKT
-263 GVEDTKNNII
+263 SIEDTKTSII
-273 SINQDIIDYEPNI
+273 SINEDLIDSQPNVGI
-286 KKELNEEKIEN
+286 ELNKDLKDVKDVDEI
-297 NINETD
+297 D

-309 INKITRKKKYI
+309 INRVTRKKKYV
-320 LGKKKNSKQI
+320 LGRKKGSKQV
-330 GVLLKNNKTQ
+330 GVLLKNRETQ
-340 KNVKSEVSSLK
+340 KKVKAEVSSLK

-373 SPNDVLRKI
+373 SPNDVLRKL

-397 ENLLHNFLN
+397 EVLLHNFLS

>member
-12 PELFK
+12 PDLFK

-42 KNINKTKKELLKRV
+42 KNINKTKKELLKKV
-56 KDYQKNKEIEQIKN
+56 KDYQKNKEIEQIKS
-70 EKAGKKENY
+70 EKDEKKENY

-119 QTQKIPLVEV
+119 QTQKIPSIEV
-129 SMDLPNNLQTSEPS
+129 SMDLPNNLQSSEPS
-143 YGCLKNGNKPTYS
+143 YGCLKNGNKPTYT
-156 QFNKTQKREHSGK
+156 QLNKTQKREHSGK

-179 YDDNPKPIPNQSYEN
+179 SDDNPKPKQSNQSNQSNEN
-194 SNNVIQKKSQEY
+194 KT
-206 DLNLNHNQKNFEQL
+206 HFEEL
-220 IDEKIDI
+220 IDEKIDK
-227 IENLDSKL
+227 IENLNLDSTL
-235 EDSKIE
+235 ENSV
-241 DSKIEDSDLNTL
+241 
-253 ISDLPKDLKT
+253 ISELPKDLKT
-263 GVEDTKNNII
+263 TIEDSKNSII
-273 SINQDIIDYEPNI
+273 SINEDIINYEPNI
-286 KKELNEEKIEN
+286 KTELNKEEVEDNMDTI
-297 NINETD
+297 D

-309 INKITRKKKYI
+309 INRVTRKKKYI
-320 LGKKKNSKQI
+320 LGKKKGSKQVGI
-330 GVLLKNNKTQ
+330 LLKNRETQ
-340 KNVKSEVSSLK
+340 KNVKAEVSSLK

-373 SPNDVLRKI
+373 SPNDVLRKL

>member
-27 TKQKKIKPSIEEKEV
+27 TKQKKFQPSIEEKEV
-42 KNINKTKKELLKRV
+42 KNINKTKKELLKKV
-56 KDYQKNKEIEQIKN
+56 KDYQKNKEIEQIKS
-70 EKAGKKENY
+70 EKDQKKENY

-119 QTQKIPLVEV
+119 QTQKIPSIEV
-129 SMDLPNNLQTSEPS
+129 SMNLPNNLQSSEPS
-143 YGCLKNGNKPTYS
+143 YGCLKNGNKPTYT
-156 QFNKTQKREHSGK
+156 QLNKTQKREHIGK

-179 YDDNPKPIPNQSYEN
+179 SDDNPKPKSKPKQSYE
-194 SNNVIQKKSQEY
+194 SNNVIQKTPETNELI
-206 DLNLNHNQKNFEQL
+206 DLNKNKTHFEEL
-220 IDEKIDI
+220 IDNKIDKI
-227 IENLDSKL
+227 EKIENLDL
-235 EDSKIE
+235 
-241 DSKIEDSDLNTL
+241 DLNL
-253 ISDLPKDLKT
+253 ENSIISELPKDLKT
-263 GVEDTKNNII
+263 TINDTKNSII
-273 SINQDIIDYEPNI
+273 SINEDLINYEPNI
-286 KKELNEEKIEN
+286 KTELNKEKVEDNMDTI
-297 NINETD
+297 D

-309 INKITRKKKYI
+309 INRVTRKKKYI
-320 LGKKKNSKQI
+320 LGKKKGSKQI
-330 GVLLKNNKTQ
+330 GILLKNRETQ
-340 KNVKSEVSSLK
+340 KKVKAEVSSLR

-373 SPNDVLRKI
+373 SPNDVLRKL

>member
-27 TKQKKIKPSIEEKEV
+27 TKQKKFQPSIEEKEV
-42 KNINKTKKELLKRV
+42 KNINKTKKELLKKV
-56 KDYQKNKEIEQIKN
+56 KDYQKNKEIEQIKC
-70 EKAGKKENY
+70 EKDEKKENY
-79 PTNLFE
+79 PTNLFK

-119 QTQKIPLVEV
+119 QTQKIPSIEV
-129 SMDLPNNLQTSEPS
+129 SMDLPNNLQSSEPS
-143 YGCLKNGNKPTYS
+143 YGCLKNGNKPTYT
-156 QFNKTQKREHSGK
+156 QLNKTQKREHIGK

-179 YDDNPKPIPNQSYEN
+179 SDDNPKPKQSNQSKQSNEN
-194 SNNVIQKKSQEY
+194 KT
-206 DLNLNHNQKNFEQL
+206 HFEEL
-220 IDEKIDI
+220 IDEKIDK
-227 IENLDSKL
+227 IENLDLDLKL
-235 EDSKIE
+235 ENSI
-241 DSKIEDSDLNTL
+241 
-253 ISDLPKDLKT
+253 ISELPKDLKT
-263 GVEDTKNNII
+263 TIDDSKNSII
-273 SINQDIIDYEPNI
+273 SINEDLIDYEPNI
-286 KKELNEEKIEN
+286 KTELNKEKVEDNMDTI
-297 NINETD
+297 D

-309 INKITRKKKYI
+309 INRVTRKKKYI
-320 LGKKKNSKQI
+320 LGKKKGSKQVGI
-330 GVLLKNNKTQ
+330 LLKNRETQ
-340 KNVKSEVSSLK
+340 KKVKAEVSSLK

-373 SPNDVLRKI
+373 SPTDVLRKL

>member
-27 TKQKKIKPSIEEKEV
+27 TKQKKFQPSIEEKEV
-42 KNINKTKKELLKRV
+42 KNINKTKKELLKKV
-56 KDYQKNKEIEQIKN
+56 KDYQKNKEIEQIKC
-70 EKAGKKENY
+70 EKDEKKENY

-119 QTQKIPLVEV
+119 QTQKIPSIEV
-129 SMDLPNNLQTSEPS
+129 SMDLPNNLQSSEPS
-143 YGCLKNGNKPTYS
+143 YGCLKNGNKPTYT
-156 QFNKTQKREHSGK
+156 QLNKTQKREHIGK

-179 YDDNPKPIPNQSYEN
+179 SDDNPKPKQSNQSKQSNEN
-194 SNNVIQKKSQEY
+194 KT
-206 DLNLNHNQKNFEQL
+206 HFEEL
-220 IDEKIDI
+220 IDEKIDK
-227 IENLDSKL
+227 IENLDLDLKL
-235 EDSKIE
+235 ENSI
-241 DSKIEDSDLNTL
+241 
-253 ISDLPKDLKT
+253 ISELPKDLKT
-263 GVEDTKNNII
+263 TIDDSKNSII
-273 SINQDIIDYEPNI
+273 SINEDLIDYEPNI
-286 KKELNEEKIEN
+286 KTELNKEKVEDNMDTI
-297 NINETD
+297 D

-309 INKITRKKKYI
+309 INRVTRKKKYI
-320 LGKKKNSKQI
+320 LGKKKGSKQVGI
-330 GVLLKNNKTQ
+330 LLKNRETQ
-340 KNVKSEVSSLK
+340 KKVKAEVSSLK

-373 SPNDVLRKI
+373 SPTDVLRKL

>member
-27 TKQKKIKPSIEEKEV
+27 TKQKKIQPSIEEKEV
-42 KNINKTKKELLKRV
+42 KNINKTKKELLKKV
-56 KDYQKNKEIEQIKN
+56 KDYQKNKEIEQIKS
-70 EKAGKKENY
+70 EKDQKKENY

-119 QTQKIPLVEV
+119 QTQKIPSIEV
-129 SMDLPNNLQTSEPS
+129 SMDLPNNLQDSEPS
-143 YGCLKNGNKPTYS
+143 YGCLKNGNKPTYT
-156 QFNKTQKREHSGK
+156 QLNKTQKREHSGK

-179 YDDNPKPIPNQSYEN
+179 SDDNPKPKPMPKQSYE
-194 SNNVIQKKSQEY
+194 SNNVIQNTPESNDSI
-206 DLNLNHNQKNFEQL
+206 DLNKNNTHFEEL
-220 IDEKIDI
+220 IDEKID
-227 IENLDSKL
+227 
-235 EDSKIE
+235 KIE
-241 DSKIEDSDLNTL
+241 KLDLENSI
-253 ISDLPKDLKT
+253 ISELPKDLKT
-263 GVEDTKNNII
+263 TIDDTKNSII
-273 SINQDIIDYEPNI
+273 SINEDLINYEPNI
-286 KKELNEEKIEN
+286 KTELNKEKVEDNMDTI
-297 NINETD
+297 D

-309 INKITRKKKYI
+309 INRVTRKKKYI
-320 LGKKKNSKQI
+320 LGKKKGSKQVGI
-330 GVLLKNNKTQ
+330 LLKNRETQ
-340 KNVKSEVSSLK
+340 KNVKAEVSSLK

-373 SPNDVLRKI
+373 SPNDVLRKL

>member
-12 PELFK
+12 PDLFK

-27 TKQKKIKPSIEEKEV
+27 TKQKKIQPSIEEKEV
-42 KNINKTKKELLKRV
+42 KNINKTKKELLKKV
-56 KDYQKNKEIEQIKN
+56 KDYQKNKEIEQIKS
-70 EKAGKKENY
+70 EKDEKKENY

-85 SNEFENS
+85 SNEFENT

-119 QTQKIPLVEV
+119 QTLKIPSIEV
-129 SMDLPNNLQTSEPS
+129 SMDLPNNLQDTEPS
-143 YGCLKNGNKPTYS
+143 YGCLKNGNKPTYT
-156 QFNKTQKREHSGK
+156 QLNKTQKREHSGK

-179 YDDNPKPIPNQSYEN
+179 SDDNPKPKPMPKHSYEG
-194 SNNVIQKKSQEY
+194 NNVIQNTPETNDS
-206 DLNLNHNQKNFEQL
+206 NKNKTHFEEL
-220 IDEKIDI
+220 IDNKIDK
-227 IENLDSKL
+227 IENLDL
-235 EDSKIE
+235 DL
-241 DSKIEDSDLNTL
+241 DLNL
-253 ISDLPKDLKT
+253 ENSIISELPKDLKT
-263 GVEDTKNNII
+263 TIDDTKNTMI
-273 SINQDIIDYEPNI
+273 SINNDLINYEPNI
-286 KKELNEEKIEN
+286 ETELNKEKVEDNMDTI
-297 NINETD
+297 D

-309 INKITRKKKYI
+309 INRVTRKKKYI
-320 LGKKKNSKQI
+320 LGKKKGSKQVGI
-330 GVLLKNNKTQ
+330 LLKNRETQ
-340 KNVKSEVSSLK
+340 KNVKTEVSSLK

-373 SPNDVLRKI
+373 SPNDVLREL
-382 YEDSILS
+382 YEGAILS

>member
-27 TKQKKIKPSIEEKEV
+27 TKQKKVQPSIEEKEV
-42 KNINKTKKELLKRV
+42 KNINKTKKELLKKV
-56 KDYQKNKEIEQIKN
+56 KDYQKNKEIEQIKS
-70 EKAGKKENY
+70 EKDEKKENY

-119 QTQKIPLVEV
+119 QTQKIPSIEV
-129 SMDLPNNLQTSEPS
+129 SMDLPNNLQDSEPS
-143 YGCLKNGNKPTYS
+143 YGCLKNGNKPTYT
-156 QFNKTQKREHSGK
+156 QLNKTQKREHSGK

-179 YDDNPKPIPNQSYEN
+179 SDDNPKSKPIPKQSYE
-194 SNNVIQKKSQEY
+194 SNNVIQNTPETNDLNDLNDLNKNKTHFEELIDDKIDKIEKLDL
-206 DLNLNHNQKNFEQL
+206 DLNLENS
-220 IDEKIDI
+220 I
-227 IENLDSKL
+227 ISE
-235 EDSKIE
+235 
-241 DSKIEDSDLNTL
+241 
-253 ISDLPKDLKT
+253 LPKNLKT
-263 GVEDTKNNII
+263 TFEDTKNSII
-273 SINQDIIDYEPNI
+273 SINEDLIDSQPNI
-286 KKELNEEKIEN
+286 KTELNKEKVEDEI
-297 NINETD
+297 D

-309 INKITRKKKYI
+309 INRVTRKKKYI
-320 LGKKKNSKQI
+320 LGKKKGSKQVGI
-330 GVLLKNNKTQ
+330 LLKNRETQ
-340 KNVKSEVSSLK
+340 KNVKAEVSSLK

-373 SPNDVLRKI
+373 SPNDVLRKL

>member
-1 MESNKRTLTIN
+1 MVENEIKIKQNK
-12 PELFK
+12 
-17 LNGGKRNKNQ
+17 
-27 TKQKKIKPSIEEKEV
+27 KKIKPSIEEKEV
-42 KNINKTKKELLKRV
+42 KNINKTKKELLKKV
-56 KDYQKNKEIEQIKN
+56 KDYQKNKEIEQIKS
-70 EKAGKKENY
+70 EKDEKKENY

-119 QTQKIPLVEV
+119 QTQKIPSIEV
-129 SMDLPNNLQTSEPS
+129 SMDLPNNLQSSEPS
-143 YGCLKNGNKPTYS
+143 YGCLKNGNKPTYT
-156 QFNKTQKREHSGK
+156 QLNKTQKREHSGK

-179 YDDNPKPIPNQSYEN
+179 SDDNPKPKQSNQSNQSNEN
-194 SNNVIQKKSQEY
+194 KT
-206 DLNLNHNQKNFEQL
+206 HFEEL
-220 IDEKIDI
+220 IDEKIDK
-227 IENLDSKL
+227 IENLNLDSTL
-235 EDSKIE
+235 ENSV
-241 DSKIEDSDLNTL
+241 
-253 ISDLPKDLKT
+253 ISELPKDLKT
-263 GVEDTKNNII
+263 TIEDSKNSII
-273 SINQDIIDYEPNI
+273 SINEDIINYEPNI
-286 KKELNEEKIEN
+286 KTELNKEEVEDNMDTI
-297 NINETD
+297 D

-309 INKITRKKKYI
+309 INRVTRKKKYI
-320 LGKKKNSKQI
+320 LGKKKGSKQVGI
-330 GVLLKNNKTQ
+330 LLKNRETQ
-340 KNVKSEVSSLK
+340 KNVKAEVSSLK

-373 SPNDVLRKI
+373 SPNDVLRKL

>member
-27 TKQKKIKPSIEEKEV
+27 TKQKKFQPSIEEKEV
-42 KNINKTKKELLKRV
+42 KNINKTKKELLKKV
-56 KDYQKNKEIEQIKN
+56 KDYQKNKEIEQIKC
-70 EKAGKKENY
+70 EKDEKKENY

-119 QTQKIPLVEV
+119 QTQKIPSIEV
-129 SMDLPNNLQTSEPS
+129 SMDLPNNLQSSEPS
-143 YGCLKNGNKPTYS
+143 YGCLKNGNKPTYT
-156 QFNKTQKREHSGK
+156 QLNKTQKREHSGK

-179 YDDNPKPIPNQSYEN
+179 SDDNPKPKPKPIPKQSYE
-194 SNNVIQKKSQEY
+194 SNNVIQNTPETNDSI
-206 DLNLNHNQKNFEQL
+206 NLNKNKTHFEEL
-220 IDEKIDI
+220 IDEKIDK
-227 IENLDSKL
+227 IENLDLDLKL
-235 EDSKIE
+235 ENSV
-241 DSKIEDSDLNTL
+241 
-253 ISDLPKDLKT
+253 ISELPKDLKT
-263 GVEDTKNNII
+263 TIEDSKNSII
-273 SINQDIIDYEPNI
+273 SINEDLIDYEPNI
-286 KKELNEEKIEN
+286 KTELNKEKVEDNMDTI
-297 NINETD
+297 D

-309 INKITRKKKYI
+309 INRVTRKKKYI
-320 LGKKKNSKQI
+320 LGKKKGSKQVGI
-330 GVLLKNNKTQ
+330 LLKNRETQ
-340 KNVKSEVSSLK
+340 KKVKAEVSSLK

-373 SPNDVLRKI
+373 SPNDVLRKL

>member
-27 TKQKKIKPSIEEKEV
+27 TKQKKIQPSIEEKEV
-42 KNINKTKKELLKRV
+42 KNINKTKKELLKKV
-56 KDYQKNKEIEQIKN
+56 KDYQKNKEIEQIIS
-70 EKAGKKENY
+70 EKDEKKENY

-119 QTQKIPLVEV
+119 QTQKIPSIEV
-129 SMDLPNNLQTSEPS
+129 SMDLPNNLQNLEPS
-143 YGCLKNGNKPTYS
+143 YGCLKNGNKPTYT
-156 QFNKTQKREHSGK
+156 QLNKTQKREHNGK

-179 YDDNPKPIPNQSYEN
+179 SEDNPRPKQSYE
-194 SNNVIQKKSQEY
+194 SNNVIQKTTETN
-206 DLNLNHNQKNFEQL
+206 DLNDLNDLNKNKTHFEEL
-220 IDEKIDI
+220 IDEKIDK
-227 IENLDSKL
+227 IENLDLDLKL
-235 EDSKIE
+235 ENSV
-241 DSKIEDSDLNTL
+241 
-253 ISDLPKDLKT
+253 ISELPKDLKT
-263 GVEDTKNNII
+263 TIDDTKNSII
-273 SINQDIIDYEPNI
+273 SINEDIVDYQPNVRT
-286 KKELNEEKIEN
+286 ELNKEKVEDNMDTI
-297 NINETD
+297 D

-309 INKITRKKKYI
+309 INRVTRKKKYI
-320 LGKKKNSKQI
+320 LGKKKGSKQVGI
-330 GVLLKNNKTQ
+330 LLKNRETQ
-340 KNVKSEVSSLK
+340 KNVKAEVSSLK
-351 SKSIQEIKD
+351 NKSIQEIKD

-373 SPNDVLRKI
+373 SPTDVLRKL

>member
-12 PELFK
+12 PDLFK

-42 KNINKTKKELLKRV
+42 KNINKTKKELLKKV
-56 KDYQKNKEIEQIKN
+56 KDYQKNKEIEQIKS
-70 EKAGKKENY
+70 EKDEKKENY

-92 DFEREFNKSL
+92 NFEREFNKSL

-119 QTQKIPLVEV
+119 QTQKIPSIEV
-129 SMDLPNNLQTSEPS
+129 SMDLPNNLQVSEPS
-143 YGCLKNGNKPTYS
+143 YGCLKNGNKPTYT
-156 QFNKTQKREHSGK
+156 QLNKTQKREHSGK

-179 YDDNPKPIPNQSYEN
+179 SDDNPNPKPMPKQSYE
-194 SNNVIQKKSQEY
+194 STNVIQNTPETIDSI
-206 DLNLNHNQKNFEQL
+206 DLNKNKTHFEEL
-220 IDEKIDI
+220 IDEKIDK
-227 IENLDSKL
+227 IENLDLDVNL
-235 EDSKIE
+235 ENSI
-241 DSKIEDSDLNTL
+241 
-253 ISDLPKDLKT
+253 ISELPKDLKT
-263 GVEDTKNNII
+263 TIDDTKNSII
-273 SINQDIIDYEPNI
+273 SINEDLIDYEPNI
-286 KKELNEEKIEN
+286 KTELNKEKVEDEI
-297 NINETD
+297 D

-309 INKITRKKKYI
+309 INRVTRKKKYI
-320 LGKKKNSKQI
+320 LGKKKGSKQVGI
-330 GVLLKNNKTQ
+330 LLKNRETQ
-340 KNVKSEVSSLK
+340 KNVIAEVSSLK

-373 SPNDVLRKI
+373 SPNDVLREL
-382 YEDSILS
+382 YEGAILS

>member
-27 TKQKKIKPSIEEKEV
+27 TKQKKFQPSIEEKEV
-42 KNINKTKKELLKRV
+42 KNINKTKKELLKKV
-56 KDYQKNKEIEQIKN
+56 KDYQKNKEIEQIKC
-70 EKAGKKENY
+70 EKDEKKENY

-119 QTQKIPLVEV
+119 QTQKIPSIEV
-129 SMDLPNNLQTSEPS
+129 SMDLPNNLQSSEPS
-143 YGCLKNGNKPTYS
+143 YGCLKNGNKPTYT
-156 QFNKTQKREHSGK
+156 QLNKTQKREHSGK

-179 YDDNPKPIPNQSYEN
+179 SDDNPKPKQSNQSNQSKQSNEN
-194 SNNVIQKKSQEY
+194 KT
-206 DLNLNHNQKNFEQL
+206 HFEEL
-220 IDEKIDI
+220 IDEKIDK
-227 IENLDSKL
+227 IENLNLDSTL
-235 EDSKIE
+235 ENSV
-241 DSKIEDSDLNTL
+241 
-253 ISDLPKDLKT
+253 ISELPKDLKT
-263 GVEDTKNNII
+263 TIEDSKNSII
-273 SINQDIIDYEPNI
+273 SINEDLIDYEPNI
-286 KKELNEEKIEN
+286 KTELNKEKVEDNMDTI
-297 NINETD
+297 D

-309 INKITRKKKYI
+309 INRVTRKKKYI
-320 LGKKKNSKQI
+320 LGKKKGSKQVGI
-330 GVLLKNNKTQ
+330 LLKNRETQ
-340 KNVKSEVSSLK
+340 KKVKAEVSSLK

-373 SPNDVLRKI
+373 SPNDVLRKL